1 MNALKFQNDAI
12 EELISKFKTLYK
24 VHWDGFE
31 NTPKIILKSPTG
43 SGKTFMTE
51 SFIHR
56 LASQPDFNEDVAF
69 VWMTCSDTLAMQ
81 SRDKF
86 YEYFSPNL
94 NSRLLTASDIEQNE
108 FLIRN
113 DILFSNWQKY
123 NISKEKFEK
132 RTLRRPEDERKLKE
146 NGFYFDDLIENT
158 KNQGR
163 QIVLLIDESHA
174 YDSKLAEE
182 SVIKII
188 QPKIIIK
195 ISATPFKTES
205 EKKDFYAQK
214 GMGFADIVEIK
225 RESVIAEGLI
235 KESIVSQTE
244 EDILN
249 YKIPDED
256 IEKLLLTLA
265 IEKQK
270 QIREEW
276 QKIGLNINPLV
287 MIQLPNDSKTKTSN
301 EIESKKNRVLQI
313 LKDLGIDEN
322 KIATRLQETT
332 ERMND
337 ITQNESQID
346 FLLFKLAAATGWDC
360 PRAHILVRYREIK
373 SESFETQT
381 LGRILR
387 MPVVKKDF
395 NNQLLQTGYLYTN
408 FPKSS
413 VHIPEET
420 NENKAKVNHTQL
432 SVEIKKSILQNQ
444 NKNKIENIFS
454 EISVSENT
462 KKDSVKKINA
472 VFEKTITGLEFIS
485 SELKTDAKKH
495 ETAKIEIQKKIES
508 LKNDVNK
515 IVSKAVESVPQNQKS
530 SFEKEVTTKLDSIIQ
545 MTEDVA
551 LGEKESEIVLD
562 PMLKTDF
569 LSRADYGDLGKVSK
583 FRKSFLNS
591 MDKYF
596 GIDSHQIY
604 NAAELEKKLT
614 DKGVVLDS
622 SLKQEIMVN
631 AKFISEQNSENN
643 ETGKNIDYET
653 AQSNVEMAF
662 TEMCY
667 EILTTQTEEDAKVGN
682 IARSWAAF
690 RQTLRLWITRHA
702 FKYSDYLTAYKIFL
716 NDCNKACVFKAAITN
731 ALKEY
736 RKVLVEFIRERE
748 NSSSVSLPWTI
759 KTHYSYTDE
768 YTVYENVK
776 KSFVQPFYLKTEYNG
791 RENETKFIQFLEDS
805 PNVVNWFKNG
815 DSGKDYFAIK
825 YFDSTEK
832 RNRLFYPD
840 WFVIL
845 DDERI
850 CILDTKGGNTAS
862 SQETKDKAEA
872 LQLYIEKLNSI
883 SEKKYV
889 GGIVVIMNDGQK
901 YINDSKVYKYN
912 PNNLLNCG
920 WKNLAWTT
928 L

>member
-12 EELISKFKTLYK
+12 EELISKFKKLYK
-24 VHWDGFE
+24 INTDSFE
-31 NTPKIILKSPTG
+31 NTPKIILKAPTG

-56 LASQPDFNEDVAF
+56 LAAQPDFNEDVAF

-86 YEYFSPNL
+86 YEYFSPNV
-94 NSRLLTASDIEQNE
+94 NSRLLTAGDIEQNE
-108 FLIRN
+108 FLLKN

-123 NISKEKFEK
+123 NISKDKFDK
-132 RTLRRPEDERKLKE
+132 RTLRRPDDERKLKE

-158 KNQGR
+158 KSHGR
-163 QIVLLIDESHA
+163 QIILLIDESHA

-182 SVIKII
+182 SVIKTIG
-188 QPKIIIK
+188 PKIIIK
-195 ISATPFKTES
+195 ISATPFKNDS

-214 GMGFADIVEIK
+214 GMGYAEIVEIK
-225 RESVIAEGLI
+225 RDDVIAEGLI

-244 EDILN
+244 EDIMN
-249 YKIPDED
+249 YKVPDED
-256 IEKLLLTLA
+256 IEKLLLALA

-270 QIREEW
+270 LLRQEW
-276 QKIGLNINPLV
+276 QKLGFNINPLV
-287 MIQLPNDSKTKTSN
+287 MIQLPNDSKTKTAN
-301 EIESKKNRVLQI
+301 EIESKKTRVLQL
-313 LKDLGIDEN
+313 LKDLGIEEN

-337 ITQNESQID
+337 ITQNDSQID

-420 NENKAKVNHTQL
+420 KENKAKVNHTQL
-432 SVEIKKSILQNQ
+432 DVEVKKSILQEHN
-444 NKNKIENIFS
+444 NKAIEDLFK
-454 EISVSENT
+454 EVFVSESAGKNSENEM
-462 KKDSVKKINA
+462 KA
-472 VFEKTITGLEFIS
+472 VFEKAVSDLEFVS
-485 SELKTDAKKH
+485 LQLKGDSVKH
-495 ETAKIEIQKKIES
+495 NAARIEIHEKIDN
-508 LKNDVNK
+508 LKNNLNE
-515 IVSKAVESVPQNQKS
+515 IVSKAVENIPQEQK
-530 SFEKEVTTKLDSIIQ
+530 EEVQNEISAKLDLIIQ
-545 MTEDVA
+545 KTEDMA
-551 LGEKESEIVLD
+551 LGEKETEIVFD

-569 LSRADYGDLGKVSK
+569 LSRADYGDLGKVSE
-583 FRKSFLNS
+583 FRKSFLKS
-591 MDKYF
+591 MDSYF

-604 NAAELEKKLT
+604 DAEELNKKLT
-614 DKGVVLDS
+614 DKGVILDS
-622 SLKQEIMVN
+622 SIKQEIMVN
-631 AKFISEQNSENN
+631 AKFVSEQGFENS

-653 AQSNVEMAF
+653 AQSNVEVAF

-682 IARSWAAF
+682 VARSWAAF
-690 RQTLRLWITRHA
+690 RQTLRLWLTKHA
-702 FKYSDYLTAYKIFL
+702 FIHSDYLSAYKIFL

-736 RKVLVEFIRERE
+736 RKVLDEFITKRE
-748 NSSSVSLPWTI
+748 NSSCVSLPFTI

-768 YTVYENVK
+768 YEVYENAS
-776 KSFVQPFYLKTEYNG
+776 KSFVQPFYLKKEYNG
-791 RENETKFIQFLEDS
+791 RINETKFIQFLEDS

-832 RNRLFYPD
+832 KNRLFYPD
-840 WFVIL
+840 WFVVL
-845 DDERI
+845 DDRRI

-862 SQETKDKAEA
+862 SQETKEKAEA
-872 LQLYIEKLNSI
+872 LHNYIEKLNSV
-883 SEKKYV
+883 SKNKYV
-889 GGIVVIMNDGQK
+889 GGIVIIKENGQK
-901 YINDSKVYKYN
+901 YINDSKEYKYDSS
-912 PNNLLNCG
+912 NLLNCG
-920 WKNLAWTT
+920 WKT
-928 L
+928 LSWKAL

>member
-24 VHWDGFE
+24 IQPDCFE
-31 NTPKIILKSPTG
+31 NTPKIILKAPTG

-51 SFIHR
+51 SFIYR
-56 LASQPDFNEDVAF
+56 LANQPDFDEDVAF

-108 FLIRN
+108 FLMQN

-123 NISKEKFEK
+123 NISKDKFDK

-158 KNQGR
+158 KAQGR

-195 ISATPFKTES
+195 ISATPFKNDT
-205 EKKDFYAQK
+205 EKKHFYAQK
-214 GMGFADIVEIK
+214 GMGYADIVEIK
-225 RESVIAEGLI
+225 RESVISEGLI
-235 KESIVSQTE
+235 KESIVSQSE
-244 EDILN
+244 EDIMN
-249 YKIPDED
+249 YKVPDED

-270 QIREEW
+270 HLREEW
-276 QKIGLNINPLV
+276 QKLGFNINPLV
-287 MIQLPNDSKTKTSN
+287 MIQLPNDSKTKTAN
-301 EIESKKNRVLQI
+301 EIESKKTRVLQI
-313 LKDLGIDEN
+313 LKDLGIEEN

-337 ITQNESQID
+337 ITQNDSQID

-387 MPVVKKDF
+387 MPVIKKDF

-432 SVEIKKSILQNQ
+432 DVKIKKSILQEHN
-444 NKNKIENIFS
+444 NKSIEDLFT
-454 EISVSENT
+454 EVSVDENARKNSENEI
-462 KKDSVKKINA
+462 KA
-472 VFEKTITGLEFIS
+472 VFEKTVSDLEFVS
-485 SELKTDAKKH
+485 AELKDDSEKH
-495 ETAKIEIQKKIES
+495 TAVQRNIYAKIDSLKIE
-508 LKNDVNK
+508 VNR
-515 IVSKAVESVPQNQKS
+515 IISKAVEGVPQDQK
-530 SFEKEVTTKLDSIIQ
+530 ENIQKEVAAKLDLIIQ
-545 MTEDVA
+545 ETEDIA
-551 LGEKESEIVLD
+551 IGEKELEIVLD
-562 PMLKTDF
+562 SALRTEF
-569 LSRADYGDLGKVSK
+569 LSRSDYGDLGKVSE
-583 FRKSFLNS
+583 FRKSFLKS
-591 MDKYF
+591 MDSYF
-596 GIDSHQIY
+596 GIDLHQIY
-604 NAAELEKKLT
+604 DAEQLNKKLT
-614 DKGVVLDS
+614 AKGVILDS

-631 AKFISEQNSENN
+631 AKFVSEQESENN

-653 AQSNVEMAF
+653 AQSNVEVAF

-667 EILTTQTEEDAKVGN
+667 EILTSQTEEDAKVGN
-682 IARSWAAF
+682 VSRSWAAF
-690 RQTLRLWITRHA
+690 RQTLRLWLTKHA
-702 FKYSDYLTAYKIFL
+702 FKYFDYLVAYKIFL

-736 RKVLVEFIRERE
+736 RIILNEFITERE
-748 NSSSVSLPWTI
+748 NSSSVSLPFTI

-768 YTVYENVK
+768 YGIYENAS
-776 KSFVQPFYLKTEYNG
+776 KSFVCPFYLKKEYNG

-805 PNVVNWFKNG
+805 PNVVHWFKNG

-845 DDERI
+845 DDGRI

-862 SQETKDKAEA
+862 SIETKEKAEA
-872 LQLYIEKLNSI
+872 LQVYLEKLNSV

-901 YINDSKVYKYN
+901 YINDSKIYKYN
-912 PNNLLNCG
+912 SGELLSCG
-920 WKNLAWTT
+920 WKNLSWKS

>member
-12 EELISKFKTLYK
+12 EELISKFKALYK
-24 VHWDGFE
+24 VQSDSFE
-31 NTPKIILKSPTG
+31 NTPKIILKAPTG

-56 LASQPDFNEDVAF
+56 LANQPDFNEDVAF

-108 FLIRN
+108 FLLKN

-123 NISKEKFEK
+123 NISKDKFDK

-182 SVIKII
+182 SVIKTIE
-188 QPKIIIK
+188 PKIIIK
-195 ISATPFKTES
+195 ISATPFKNDS

-214 GMGFADIVEIK
+214 GMGYADIVEIK
-225 RESVIAEGLI
+225 RDSVIAEGLI

-244 EDILN
+244 EDIMN
-249 YKIPDED
+249 YKVPDED

-270 QIREEW
+270 YLRKEW
-276 QKIGLNINPLV
+276 QKLGFNINPLI
-287 MIQLPNDSKTKTSN
+287 MIQLPNDSKTKTAN
-301 EIESKKNRVLQI
+301 EIESKKTRVLQI
-313 LKDLGIDEN
+313 LKDLGIEED

-337 ITQNESQID
+337 ITQNDSQID

-432 SVEIKKSILQNQ
+432 DVKIKKSFLQENN
-444 NKNKIENIFS
+444 NKAIEDLFS
-454 EISVSENT
+454 EVFVDENARKNPENEIMSAFKKTVS
-462 KKDSVKKINA
+462 D
-472 VFEKTITGLEFIS
+472 LEFITS
-485 SELKTDAKKH
+485 QLKADSEKH
-495 ETAKIEIQKKIES
+495 NAAKIEIHTKIES
-508 LKNDVNK
+508 LKNHVNK
-515 IVSKAVESVPQNQKS
+515 IVSKAVESVPQDQK
-530 SFEKEVTTKLDSIIQ
+530 EAVRNEVTAKLNLIIQ
-545 MTEDVA
+545 QTEEIA

-569 LSRADYGDLGKVSK
+569 LSRADYGDLGKVSE
-583 FRKSFLNS
+583 FRKSFLKS
-591 MDKYF
+591 MDTYF
-596 GIDSHQIY
+596 GIGSHQIY
-604 NAAELEKKLT
+604 NTEELNKKLM
-614 DKGVVLDS
+614 DKGVILDS

-631 AKFISEQNSENN
+631 AKFVSEQGSENS

-653 AQSNVEMAF
+653 AQSNVEVAF

-682 IARSWAAF
+682 VARSWAAF
-690 RQTLRLWITRHA
+690 RQTLRLWLTKHA
-702 FKYSDYLTAYKIFL
+702 FKYTDYLSAYKIFL

-736 RKVLVEFIRERE
+736 RKILDEFITERE
-748 NSSSVSLPWTI
+748 NSSSISLPFTI

-768 YTVYENVK
+768 YEIYEAAS
-776 KSFVQPFYLKTEYNG
+776 KSFVQPFYLKKEYNG
-791 RENETKFIQFLEDS
+791 RINETKFIQFLEDS
-805 PNVVNWFKNG
+805 PNVLHWFKNG

-825 YFDSTEK
+825 YFDSTEN

-845 DDERI
+845 DDGRI

-872 LQLYIEKLNSI
+872 LQGYIIKLNQKSTN
-883 SEKKYV
+883 KYV
-889 GGIVVIMNDGQK
+889 GGIVIITADGQK
-901 YINDSKVYKYN
+901 YINTCDEYIYIANK
-912 PNNLLNCG
+912 LEAGG
-920 WKNLAWTT
+920 WKSLAWKEI
-928 L
+928 

>member
-24 VHWDGFE
+24 IHTDSFE
-31 NTPKIILKSPTG
+31 NTPKIILKAPTG

-108 FLIRN
+108 FLLKN

-123 NISKEKFEK
+123 NISKDKFDK

-182 SVIKII
+182 SVIKTIE
-188 QPKIIIK
+188 PKIIIK
-195 ISATPFKTES
+195 ISATPFKNDS

-214 GMGFADIVEIK
+214 GMGYAEIVEIK

-235 KESIVSQTE
+235 KESIISQTE
-244 EDILN
+244 EDIMN
-249 YKIPDED
+249 YKVPDED

-270 QIREEW
+270 HLREEW
-276 QKIGLNINPLV
+276 QKLGFNINPLV
-287 MIQLPNDSKTKTSN
+287 MIQLPNDSKTKTAN
-301 EIESKKNRVLQI
+301 EIESKKTRVLQI
-313 LKDLGIDEN
+313 LKDLGIEEN

-337 ITQNESQID
+337 ITQNDSQID

-395 NNQLLQTGYLYTN
+395 NNQILQTGYLYTN

-432 SVEIKKSILQNQ
+432 DVTVKKSIVQKHN
-444 NKNKIENIFS
+444 NKAIEELFT
-454 EISVSENT
+454 EISVPGTAREISENEL
-462 KKDSVKKINA
+462 KA
-472 VFEKTITGLEFIS
+472 VFEKTVSDLEFIS
-485 SELKTDAKKH
+485 PE
-495 ETAKIEIQKKIES
+495 
-508 LKNDVNK
+508 LKNDSEKHTAAKNGIHVKIGTLKSEVNQ
-515 IVSKAVESVPQNQKS
+515 IISKAVENVPQDQK
-530 SFEKEVTTKLDSIIQ
+530 ETVQNEVTAKLDLIIQ
-545 MTEDVA
+545 KTEEIA

-569 LSRADYGDLGKVSK
+569 LSRADYGDLGKVSE
-583 FRKSFLNS
+583 FRKSFLKS
-591 MDKYF
+591 MDTYF
-596 GIDSHQIY
+596 GIDSHQIFD
-604 NAAELEKKLT
+604 AEELNKKLT
-614 DKGVVLDS
+614 AKGVILDS
-622 SLKQEIMVN
+622 SLKQEIMVD
-631 AKFISEQNSENN
+631 AKFVSEQDSENS

-653 AQSNVEMAF
+653 AQSNVEVAF

-667 EILTTQTEEDAKVGN
+667 EILTAQTEEDAKVGN
-682 IARSWAAF
+682 VARSWAAF
-690 RQTLRLWITRHA
+690 RQTLRLWLTKHA
-702 FKYSDYLTAYKIFL
+702 FKYTDYLSAYKIFL

-736 RKVLVEFIRERE
+736 RKVLDEFITERE
-748 NSSSVSLPWTI
+748 NSSSVSLPFTI

-768 YTVYENVK
+768 YEVYETAS
-776 KSFVQPFYLKTEYNG
+776 KSFVQPFYLKKEYNG
-791 RENETKFIQFLEDS
+791 RINETKFIQFLEDS
-805 PNVVNWFKNG
+805 PNVVHWFKNG
-815 DSGKDYFAIK
+815 DSGKDHFAIK

-845 DDERI
+845 DDGRI

-862 SQETKDKAEA
+862 SQETKEKAEA
-872 LQLYIEKLNSI
+872 LQVYLEKLNFVSDI
-883 SEKKYV
+883 KYV
-889 GGIVVIMNDGQK
+889 GGIVVIMEDGQK
-901 YINDSKVYKYN
+901 YINKAGKYEYDSGS
-912 PNNLLNCG
+912 LLNHG
-920 WKNLAWTT
+920 WET
-928 L
+928 LSWKAL